1 MIYYI
6 SIRAGVQMRNNLT
19 MANIQL
25 SNTESGP
32 EYVDLIM
39 RELFRGSG

>member
-1 MIYYI
+1 
-6 SIRAGVQMRNNLT
+6 MRNNLT
-19 MANIQL
+19 MAHIQL

>member
-1 MIYYI
+1 
-6 SIRAGVQMRNNLT
+6 MRNNLT

-25 SNTESGP
+25 SNTESSP
-32 EYVDLIM
+32 ENVDLIM